1 MEYKDY
7 YKILGVSKSATEA
20 EIKKQFRK
28 LAKQYH
34 PDKTQND
41 PVAEKKFKDVNE
53 AYEVLGNKEKRSKYD
68 QFGQNYKQ
76 YQQTGGSADDFWR
89 QYGGAGGGGGRQTY
103 YEGDFGDMFGGGAGG
118 GSFSDFFQN
127 LFGGGGGG
135 FGQQRAGGGRSRV
148 MKGQDYTASY
158 EIELKDAFTGL
169 DSVVNVNGNKL
180 RIKLKPG
187 VKDGQKLRLKGKG
200 APGSGGGPAGDLYL
214 EIKVKPNAKCERKG
228 DDLYRDIAVAPYT
241 AALGGKIEVPLLQG
255 AISMNLPAGSNN
267 GKVLRLKGKGM
278 PVYGHDDKK
287 GDLYLTIRIAIPEHL
302 SKEEK
307 ALYEQLKELNEGG
320 K

>member
-1 MEYKDY
+1 MDYKDY

-34 PDKTQND
+34 PDKNPD
-41 PVAEKKFKDVNE
+41 NAEAEKKFKDVNE
-53 AYEVLGNKEKRSKYD
+53 AYEVLSNKDKRAKYD

-76 YQQTGGSADDFWR
+76 YQQGGGSADDFWR
-89 QYGGAGGGGGRQTY
+89 QYAGGAGGGGRQTY
-103 YEGDFGDMFGGGAGG
+103 YEGDFGDMFGGAGGG

-135 FGQQRAGGGRSRV
+135 FGQQRAGGRSRV
-148 MKGQDYTASY
+148 MKGQDYNASY

-169 DSVVNVNGNKL
+169 DSVVNVNGKKL
-180 RIKLKPG
+180 RIKLQPG
-187 VKDGQKLRLKGKG
+187 IKDGQKLRLKGKG
-200 APGSGGGPAGDLYL
+200 APGANGGPAGDLYL
-214 EIKVKPNAKCERKG
+214 EVKIKSDAKCERKG
-228 DDLYRDIAVAPYT
+228 DDLYKDVTVQPYT
-241 AALGGKIEVPLLQG
+241 AVLGGKIEVPLLQG

-278 PVYGHDDKK
+278 PVYGHEDRK
-287 GDLYLTIRIAIPEHL
+287 GDLYLTIRIAVPDHL
-302 SKEEK
+302 SNEEK
-307 ALYEQLKELNEGG
+307 ALYEKLRELHEGS

>member
-34 PDKTQND
+34 PDKNQDD
-41 PVAEKKFKDVNE
+41 PAAEKKFKDVNE
-53 AYEVLGNKEKRSKYD
+53 AYEVLGNKDKRAKYD

-89 QYGGAGGGGGRQTY
+89 QYTGGASGGRQTY

-127 LFGGGGGG
+127 LFGGGGG
-135 FGQQRAGGGRSRV
+135 FSQQRAGGRSRV

-187 VKDGQKLRLKGKG
+187 IKDGQKLRLKGKG
-200 APGSGGGPAGDLYL
+200 APGHNGGPAGDLYL
-214 EIKVKPNAKCERKG
+214 EIKIKPNAQFERKG
-228 DDLYRDIAVAPYT
+228 DDLYRDVAVAPYT

-278 PVYGHDDKK
+278 PVYGHDDKN

-307 ALYEQLKELNEGG
+307 ALYEQLRKLKEGD